1 MKQLPLR
8 PWKDDACWRRIGVA
22 GDRSCPELAQYVHCR
37 NCPVYAGAAQHNLQ
51 RPVEADYRDA
61 WARELARP
69 LPPPARTD
77 AAAMAFR
84 VGTEWL
90 AVPLA
95 LATEVA
101 PLAPVHRLPHRDGG
115 ALLGVV
121 NVGGRL
127 LPAVSLARLMGV
139 DTDTAPPP
147 AGRHAFARL
156 LVLAPGGRRVA
167 LPVDEVHGVLRHAQ
181 DAMRPPAANVGR
193 APSPLVAGMIA
204 DGALAA
210 ALLDTARL
218 AAQLEGVLR

>member
-1 MKQLPLR
+1 MKHLPVR
-8 PWKDDACWRRIGVA
+8 PWKDDASWLRIGEA

-51 RPVEADYRDA
+51 RPVEADYRDD

-139 DTDTAPPP
+139 DTENAPPP

-156 LVLAPGGRRVA
+156 LVLAAGGQRVA

-181 DAMRPPAANVGR
+181 DALRPPAANVGR
-193 APSPLVAGMIA
+193 APSPLVAGIIA
-204 DGALAA
+204 DGALDA